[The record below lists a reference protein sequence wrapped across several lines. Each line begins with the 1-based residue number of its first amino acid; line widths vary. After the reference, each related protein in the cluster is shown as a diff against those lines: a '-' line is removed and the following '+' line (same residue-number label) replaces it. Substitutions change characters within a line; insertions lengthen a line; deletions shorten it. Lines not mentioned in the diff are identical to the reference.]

1 MVKFAEAEARK
12 FHNVFV
18 CRNCKQ
24 KLRASNLKVLAGRV
38 TCKRCG
44 SHKFRSVR
52 KK

>member
-1 MVKFAEAEARK
+1 MVKFAQAEARR

-18 CRNCKQ
+18 CKNCKQ
-24 KLRASNLKVLAGRV
+24 KLRAPNLKIIAEKV

-44 SHKFRSVR
+44 GHAFRPVR

>member
-1 MVKFAEAEARK
+1 MVKFKEAEARK

-18 CRNCKQ
+18 CKNCKQ
-24 KLRASNLKVLAGRV
+24 KLRAPNLKVLAGRV

-44 SHKFRSVR
+44 SHSFRPVR